1 MLYYTVFFYLL
12 FNPLYSILLFST
24 LLNHVYNTPQT
35 TLFYSTVNSALHL
48 NYYAVYSIPLFT
60 QLYSLLPSDLYS
72 ILLTLQ
78 NLWLNRTSPNQSN
91 PAKEI
96 TILTYQLALHQ
107 SSVVPTYIQDDDD
120 DDDATVPAYLSRTP
134 GSTLLP
140 GSQGALIKWKPG

>member
-78 NLWLNRTSPNQSN
+78 NLWLNCTSPNQSN
-91 PAKEI
+91 SAKEI
-96 TILTYQLALHQ
+96 AILTYQLALHQ
-107 SSVVPTYIQDDDD
+107 SSVLPTYIQDDD

-134 GSTLLP
+134 GPTLLP